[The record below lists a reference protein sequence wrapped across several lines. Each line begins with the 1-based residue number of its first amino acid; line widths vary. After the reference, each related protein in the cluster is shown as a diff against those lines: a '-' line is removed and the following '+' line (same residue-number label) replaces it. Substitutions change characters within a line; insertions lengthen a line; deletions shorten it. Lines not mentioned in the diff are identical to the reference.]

1 MGVDRALPVC
11 KRISGTEH
19 PHTRT
24 ARANLATWTGSAG
37 DPVAARDQ
45 YAVLLP
51 VLERISG
58 AEHPIPRPTAPTSPA
73 GLRQRANRTNSWKAM
88 AVP

>member
-51 VLERISG
+51 VL
-58 AEHPIPRPTAPTSPA
+58 
-73 GLRQRANRTNSWKAM
+73 
-88 AVP
+88 